1 MQFNHS
7 TGRNLRVLLVA
18 PLSNPLIAMDKAL
31 VSLVP
36 AEVSEELTVCSI
48 CKLHGSCINN
58 CWGLEEAVWE
68 ACIVIAQAA
77 YDKPLLL
84 PVLTFVG
91 SNDLGLFFFCLLLCP
106 PQEYRFL
113 T

>member
-1 MQFNHS
+1 
-7 TGRNLRVLLVA
+7 
-18 PLSNPLIAMDKAL
+18 MDKAL

-68 ACIVIAQAA
+68 ECIVIAQAA
-77 YDKPLLL
+77 NDQPLLL
-84 PVLTFVG
+84 LILTSIR
-91 SNDLGLFFFCLLLCP
+91 SNDLCLFFFCHLLCT
-106 PQEYRFL
+106 PQ
-113 T
+113 